1 MKKKAKQIKKEP
13 TETFAKIK
21 VVGFGGAGGNILSRM
36 NRGQLRGVDF
46 IVMNTDVQD
55 LHKTGIR
62 EKIHIGKNISKGL
75 GAGMNPDIGRQAAE
89 ESRPQI
95 EEALRGAD
103 MVFLAAGMGGGTG
116 TGAISIAAEI
126 ARDLGIL
133 TVAVVTK
140 PFFFEG
146 SRRAQIAEEGLVKLR
161 DRVDAYLVVPNDRI
175 FNIIDQNT
183 PLNEAF
189 EAIDEILKH
198 SVRGVAE
205 LINVP
210 GIINTDFADIKTV
223 LQEAGMA
230 LIGIGKASGADRAV
244 NAVKAAVGSP
254 LFEISPS
261 GARGVLFSV
270 MGNDLKMVEINEAAK
285 YVGELVDPSAKIIFG
300 AMEDNRLKKGEIK
313 VMVIAAGF
321 NGLVKYNNEKQQAI
335 FNEKEKIEKIEK
347 SPFISK
353 KEEQQ
358 KKVNDDT
365 LEVPAFLR
373 RKK

>member
-1 MKKKAKQIKKEP
+1 MKKNKQQKKEP
-13 TETFAKIK
+13 VETFAKIK
-21 VVGFGGAGGNILSRM
+21 VVGIGGAGGNILSRM
-36 NRGQLRGVDF
+36 NRGQLHGVDF

-62 EKIHIGKNISKGL
+62 EKLHIGKNISKGL
-75 GAGMNPDIGRQAAE
+75 GAGMNPEIGRQAAE

-95 EEALRGAD
+95 EEMLRGAD
-103 MVFLAAGMGGGTG
+103 MVFLTAGMGGGTG
-116 TGAISIAAEI
+116 TGAISIVAEI

-146 SRRAQIAEEGLVKLR
+146 SQRTQIAEEGLVKLR
-161 DRVDAYLVVPNDRI
+161 DRVDAYLVIPNDRI

-189 EAIDEILKH
+189 EAIDEILKD

-230 LIGIGKASGADRAV
+230 LIGIGKASGTDRAI

-285 YVGELVDPSAKIIFG
+285 YIGEIVDPSAKIIFG

-313 VMVIAAGF
+313 IMVIAAGF

-335 FNEKEKIEKIEK
+335 FNEKERTDKIEKT
-347 SPFISK
+347 SFVMK
-353 KEEQQ
+353 KEEQ
-358 KKVNDDT
+358 KKNSEDS

>member
-1 MKKKAKQIKKEP
+1 MKKNKQQKKEP
-13 TETFAKIK
+13 METFAKIK
-21 VVGFGGAGGNILSRM
+21 VVGIGGGGGNILSRM
-36 NRGQLRGVDF
+36 NRGQLHGVDF
-46 IVMNTDVQD
+46 IVINTDVQD

-62 EKIHIGKNISKGL
+62 EKLHIGKNISKGL
-75 GAGMNPDIGRQAAE
+75 GAGMNPEIGRQAAE

-95 EEALRGAD
+95 EEMLRGAD
-103 MVFLAAGMGGGTG
+103 MVFLTAGMGGGTG
-116 TGAISIAAEI
+116 TGAISIVAEI

-146 SRRAQIAEEGLVKLR
+146 SQRTQIAEEGLIKLR

-189 EAIDEILKH
+189 EAIDEILKD

-230 LIGIGKASGADRAV
+230 LIGIGKASGSDRAI

-335 FNEKEKIEKIEK
+335 FSEKERVEKIEKP
-347 SPFISK
+347 PFVMK

-358 KKVNDDT
+358 KKMNDDT

>member
-1 MKKKAKQIKKEP
+1 MKKQKKNIKKES

-21 VVGFGGAGGNILSRM
+21 VVGIGGAGGNILSRM

-46 IVMNTDVQD
+46 IVVNTDVQD

-62 EKIHIGKNISKGL
+62 EKLHIGKNISKGL
-75 GAGMNPDIGRQAAE
+75 GAGMNPEIGRQAAE

-95 EEALRGAD
+95 EEILRGAD
-103 MVFLAAGMGGGTG
+103 MVFLTAGMGGGTG

-146 SRRAQIAEEGLVKLR
+146 SRRTQIAEEGLVKLR

-205 LINVP
+205 LINEP
-210 GIINTDFADIKTV
+210 GIINTDFADIKAV

-321 NGLVKYNNEKQQAI
+321 NGLVKYNSEKQQAI
-335 FNEKEKIEKIEK
+335 FNEKDKSEKIEKP
-347 SPFISK
+347 PFISK
-353 KEEQQ
+353 KEEPI
-358 KKVNDDT
+358 KKVSDDS

>member
-1 MKKKAKQIKKEP
+1 
-13 TETFAKIK
+13 
-21 VVGFGGAGGNILSRM
+21 
-36 NRGQLRGVDF
+36 
-46 IVMNTDVQD
+46 
-55 LHKTGIR
+55 
-62 EKIHIGKNISKGL
+62 
-75 GAGMNPDIGRQAAE
+75 
-89 ESRPQI
+89 
-95 EEALRGAD
+95 
-103 MVFLAAGMGGGTG
+103 MGGGTG
-116 TGAISIAAEI
+116 TGAISIVAGI

-146 SRRAQIAEEGLVKLR
+146 SQRTQIAEEGLVKLR

-189 EAIDEILKH
+189 EAIDEILKD

-230 LIGIGKASGADRAV
+230 LIGIGKASGSDRAI

-270 MGNDLKMVEINEAAK
+270 MGDDLKMVEINEAAK

-335 FNEKEKIEKIEK
+335 FSEKERVEKTEK
-347 SPFISK
+347 PPFVMK

-358 KKVNDDT
+358 KKMNDDT

>member
-353 KEEQQ
+353 KEEQ

>member
-1 MKKKAKQIKKEP
+1 MTKQKKKIKKEAV
-13 TETFAKIK
+13 EAYAKIK
-21 VVGFGGAGGNILSRM
+21 VVGIGGAGGNILSRM

-46 IVMNTDVQD
+46 IAMNTDVQD

-62 EKIHIGKNISKGL
+62 EKLHIGKNISKGL
-75 GAGMNPDIGRQAAE
+75 GAGMNPEIGRQAAE

-95 EEALRGAD
+95 EEVLRGAD
-103 MVFLAAGMGGGTG
+103 MVFLTAGMGGGTG

-146 SRRAQIAEEGLVKLR
+146 SQRTQIAEEGLVKLR
-161 DRVDAYLVVPNDRI
+161 DRVDAYLVIPNDRI

-189 EAIDEILKH
+189 EAIDEILKD

-230 LIGIGKASGADRAV
+230 LIGIGKASGADRAI

-285 YVGELVDPSAKIIFG
+285 YIGELVDPSAKIIFG
-300 AMEDNRLKKGEIK
+300 AMEDSRLKKGEIK

-335 FNEKEKIEKIEK
+335 FNEKDKIDKTEKP
-347 SPFISK
+347 PFISK

-358 KKVNDDT
+358 KKINDDT

>member
-1 MKKKAKQIKKEP
+1 MKKKAKQVKKEAP
-13 TETFAKIK
+13 DTFAKIK
-21 VVGFGGAGGNILSRM
+21 VVGLGGMGGNVLSRM
-36 NRGQLRGVDF
+36 NRSQLQGVEF

-62 EKIHIGKNISKGL
+62 QKLHIGRNISKGL
-75 GAGMNPDIGRQAAE
+75 GAGMNPEIGRQAAE

-95 EEALRGAD
+95 EELLRGAD
-103 MVFLAAGMGGGTG
+103 MIFLTAGLGGGTG
-116 TGAISIAAEI
+116 TGAIPIVAEI
-126 ARDLGIL
+126 ARDLGVL
-133 TVAVVTK
+133 TMAVVTK

-146 SRRAQIAEEGLVKLR
+146 SQRGQIADEGLARLR

-183 PLNEAF
+183 PLNLAF
-189 EAIDEILKH
+189 EAVDDILKH

-210 GIINTDFADIKTV
+210 GIINTDFADVKTV

-230 LIGIGKASGADRAV
+230 LIGIGKASGPDRAV
-244 NAVKAAVGSP
+244 NAVKDAVGSP

-270 MGNDLKMVEINEAAK
+270 MGNDLKMAEINDAAK
-285 YVGELVDPSAKIIFG
+285 YVGEIVDPSAKIIFG

-321 NGLVKYNNEKQQAI
+321 NGLVKYNSEKQQAI
-335 FNEKEKIEKIEK
+335 FNEKEKTDKIEK
-347 SPFISK
+347 PPFVSK
-353 KEEQQ
+353 KEEPI
-358 KKVNDDT
+358 KKMNDDS

>member
-1 MKKKAKQIKKEP
+1 MKKNKQQKKEP
-13 TETFAKIK
+13 VETFAKIK
-21 VVGFGGAGGNILSRM
+21 VVGIGGAGGNILSRM
-36 NRGQLRGVDF
+36 NRGQLRGVEF

-62 EKIHIGKNISKGL
+62 EKLHIGKNISKGL
-75 GAGMNPDIGRQAAE
+75 GAGMNPEIGRQAAE

-103 MVFLAAGMGGGTG
+103 MVFLTAGMGGGTG

-146 SRRAQIAEEGLVKLR
+146 SQRTQIAEEGLVKLR

-230 LIGIGKASGADRAV
+230 LIGIGKASGADRAI

-285 YVGELVDPSAKIIFG
+285 YIGEIVDPSAKIIFG

-321 NGLVKYNNEKQQAI
+321 NGLVKYNNEKQQVI
-335 FNEKEKIEKIEK
+335 FNEKERNDKTEK
-347 SPFISK
+347 SPFIAK

-358 KKVNDDT
+358 KKMNDDT

>member
-1 MKKKAKQIKKEP
+1 MKKKTKQTKKEP
-13 TETFAKIK
+13 IETFAKIK

-230 LIGIGKASGADRAV
+230 LIGIGKASGADRAI
-244 NAVKAAVGSP
+244 NAVKAAIGSP

-353 KEEQQ
+353 KEEQ

>member
-1 MKKKAKQIKKEP
+1 MKKKTKQIKKETP
-13 TETFAKIK
+13 DTFAKIK
-21 VVGFGGAGGNILSRM
+21 VVGLGGMGGNVLSRM
-36 NRGQLRGVDF
+36 NRGQLQGVEF

-62 EKIHIGKNISKGL
+62 QKLHIGRNISKGL
-75 GAGMNPDIGRQAAE
+75 GAGMNPEIGRQAAE

-95 EEALRGAD
+95 EELLRGAD
-103 MVFLAAGMGGGTG
+103 MIFLTAGLGGGTG
-116 TGAISIAAEI
+116 TGAIPIVAEI

-133 TVAVVTK
+133 TMAVVTK

-146 SRRAQIAEEGLVKLR
+146 SQRGQIADEGLARLR

-183 PLNEAF
+183 PLNLAF
-189 EAIDEILKH
+189 EAVDDILKH

-210 GIINTDFADIKTV
+210 GIINTDFADVKTV

-244 NAVKAAVGSP
+244 NAVKSAVGSP

-270 MGNDLKMVEINEAAK
+270 MGNDLKMAEINDAAK
-285 YVGELVDPSAKIIFG
+285 YVGEIVDPSAKIIFG

-335 FNEKEKIEKIEK
+335 FNEREKSEKIEKP
-347 SPFISK
+347 PFVSK
-353 KEEQQ
+353 KEEPI
-358 KKVNDDT
+358 KKTSDDS
-365 LEVPAFLR
+365 LEIPAFLR

>member
-1 MKKKAKQIKKEP
+1 MKKKTKQTKKEP
-13 TETFAKIK
+13 IETFAKIK

-353 KEEQQ
+353 KEEQ

>member
-1 MKKKAKQIKKEP
+1 MKKKAKQVKKEAP
-13 TETFAKIK
+13 DTFAKIK
-21 VVGFGGAGGNILSRM
+21 VVGLGGMGGNVLSRM
-36 NRGQLRGVDF
+36 NRGQLQGVEF

-62 EKIHIGKNISKGL
+62 QKLHIGRNISKGL
-75 GAGMNPDIGRQAAE
+75 GAGMNPEIGRQAAE

-95 EEALRGAD
+95 EELLRGAD
-103 MVFLAAGMGGGTG
+103 MIFLTAGLGGGTG
-116 TGAISIAAEI
+116 TGAIPIVAEI

-133 TVAVVTK
+133 TMAVVTK
-140 PFFFEG
+140 PFCFEG
-146 SRRAQIAEEGLVKLR
+146 SQRAQIADEGLARLR

-183 PLNEAF
+183 PLNLAF
-189 EAIDEILKH
+189 EAVDDILKH

-210 GIINTDFADIKTV
+210 GIINTDFADVKTV

-244 NAVKAAVGSP
+244 NAVKSAVGSP

-270 MGNDLKMVEINEAAK
+270 MGNDLKMAEINDAAK
-285 YVGELVDPSAKIIFG
+285 YVGEIVDPSAKIIFG

-321 NGLVKYNNEKQQAI
+321 NGLVKYNGEKQQAI
-335 FNEKEKIEKIEK
+335 FSDREKSEKIEKP
-347 SPFISK
+347 PFVSK
-353 KEEQQ
+353 KEEPI
-358 KKVNDDT
+358 KKASDDS

>member
-1 MKKKAKQIKKEP
+1 MKKKTKQIKKEP
-13 TETFAKIK
+13 IETFAKIK

-353 KEEQQ
+353 KEEQ

>member
-1 MKKKAKQIKKEP
+1 MKKNKQQKKEP
-13 TETFAKIK
+13 VETFAKIK
-21 VVGFGGAGGNILSRM
+21 VVGIGGGGGNILSRM
-36 NRGQLRGVDF
+36 NRGQLHGVDF
-46 IVMNTDVQD
+46 IVINTDVQD

-62 EKIHIGKNISKGL
+62 EKLHIGKNISKGL
-75 GAGMNPDIGRQAAE
+75 GAGMNPEIGRQAAE

-95 EEALRGAD
+95 EEMLRGAD
-103 MVFLAAGMGGGTG
+103 MVFLTAGMGGGTG
-116 TGAISIAAEI
+116 TGAISIVAEI

-146 SRRAQIAEEGLVKLR
+146 SQRTQIAEEGLVKLR

-189 EAIDEILKH
+189 EAIDEILKD

-230 LIGIGKASGADRAV
+230 LIGIGKASGSDRAI

-335 FNEKEKIEKIEK
+335 FSEKERAEKIEKP
-347 SPFISK
+347 PFVMK

-358 KKVNDDT
+358 KKMNDDT

>member
-1 MKKKAKQIKKEP
+1 MKKNKQQKKEP
-13 TETFAKIK
+13 VETFAKIK
-21 VVGFGGAGGNILSRM
+21 VVGIGGGGGNILSRM
-36 NRGQLRGVDF
+36 NRGQLHGVDF
-46 IVMNTDVQD
+46 IVINTDVQD

-62 EKIHIGKNISKGL
+62 EKLHIGKNISKGL
-75 GAGMNPDIGRQAAE
+75 GAGMNPEIGRQAAE

-95 EEALRGAD
+95 EEMLRGAD
-103 MVFLAAGMGGGTG
+103 MVFLTAGMGGGTG
-116 TGAISIAAEI
+116 TGAISIVAEI

-146 SRRAQIAEEGLVKLR
+146 SQRTQIAEEGLVKLR

-189 EAIDEILKH
+189 EAIDEILKD

-230 LIGIGKASGADRAV
+230 LIGIGKASGSDRAI

-335 FNEKEKIEKIEK
+335 FSEKERIEKTEK
-347 SPFISK
+347 PPFVMK